1 MKRTAA
7 VLLAG
12 VLLLTG
18 CAAESSASATP
29 SLADTKRS
37 AQLVRNTIA
46 GQISPDITA
55 NISEVTDK
63 SETCQSDP
71 KGIMRLWRSTSL
83 TELTPEAAS
92 KVTLI
97 QQTIEGTYV
106 SKGWTSETKPVSGQ
120 STKVTLTNPSSL
132 AVIEITATTDV
143 DSVGTGATLL
153 VNIAGPCVK
162 TDGPG
167 SDELKKIGETL
178 APR

>member
-12 VLLLTG
+12 VLLLSG
-18 CAAESSASATP
+18 CAAESSGSATP
-29 SLADTKRS
+29 TLADTKRS

-83 TELTPEAAS
+83 TELTPEAAG

-120 STKVTLTNPSSL
+120 SVMVTLTNPSS
-132 AVIEITATTDV
+132 ITASEEGLV
-143 DSVGTGATLL
+143 SVTPAR
-153 VNIAGPCVK
+153 PCSS
-162 TDGPG
+162 TSPDPA
-167 SDELKKIGETL
+167 SRPT
-178 APR
+178 APARTS